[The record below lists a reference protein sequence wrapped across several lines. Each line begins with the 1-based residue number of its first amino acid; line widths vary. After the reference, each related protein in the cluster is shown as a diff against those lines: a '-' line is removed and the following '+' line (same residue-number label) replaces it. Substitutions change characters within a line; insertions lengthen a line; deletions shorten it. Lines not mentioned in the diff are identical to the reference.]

1 MKKTLLTAILFTLIA
16 FTAAAQN
23 NNGNQRQRRQRMD
36 PTEMHTR
43 QAERLIK
50 EMKLDKEKEDLFK
63 VLYLD
68 YQTARQNALDPKGEN
83 KEEEAIDYKA
93 LTDEKAKELIEKQL
107 ATQEA
112 QNKID
117 LASLISSLL
126 HKPHR
131 SSSKDRCVPTDKA
144 SKVKEVDL
152 EDLAEDSV
160 DKAADLA
167 VLVDLVA
174 EASNNQ
180 AFIF

>member
-16 FTAAAQN
+16 FSAAAQN

-117 LASLISSLL
+117 REYYTRFLDIIT
-126 HKPHR
+126 
-131 SSSKDRCVPTDKA
+131 PTQ
-144 SKVKEVDL
+144 
-152 EDLAEDSV
+152 
-160 DKAADLA
+160 AA
-167 VLVDLVA
+167 
-174 EASNNQ
+174 Q
-180 AFIF
+180 IFLQRQMRANRQGFEGQRGGFGGPGRGFGGQGGGFGGPGGFGGGGF